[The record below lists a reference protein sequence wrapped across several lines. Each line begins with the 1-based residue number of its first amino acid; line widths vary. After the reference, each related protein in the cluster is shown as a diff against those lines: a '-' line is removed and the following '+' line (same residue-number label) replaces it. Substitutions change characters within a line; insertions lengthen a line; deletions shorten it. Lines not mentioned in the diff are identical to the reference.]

1 MALRRLVAASAVA
14 VCSARL
20 TRWESHGE
28 WSRTITSSAFGCTV
42 ATGPPCL
49 DTGQTG
55 EAAKNRR
62 CDPPEGRLRDV
73 VKMCIDYPT
82 QDIDSVKQAL
92 ELRRGSVLSWMVM
105 GLMGDLASI
114 LKPMIAEMIK
124 EVLQELLGG
133 DGLKSMITGLLVGR
147 QPGALT
153 AGSGGTQSF
162 ASPKGKGKHADDGAS
177 AVAKA
182 GRWQRGAKADVE
194 GDDGQNGVS
203 KHGGKG
209 GQGAPGGKG
218 NGKSSGD
225 ALAKGKGKD
234 PGSAHAKGKG
244 KGADLPDGDGG
255 GEWTVEQKEI
265 LTSLYRGCGK
275 SHALLLAVLQTG
287 SDTERCPGSV
297 GGALARQVRFTRACT
312 QGLTAPGPETQIKA
326 GKVDLVQSAVVY
338 VRYVQKYLEKDVRR
352 L

>member
-1 MALRRLVAASAVA
+1 MGATWIIAHMWALAS
-14 VCSARL
+14 
-20 TRWESHGE
+20 E
-28 WSRTITSSAFGCTV
+28 
-42 ATGPPCL
+42 
-49 DTGQTG
+49 
-55 EAAKNRR
+55 
-62 CDPPEGRLRDV
+62 RLR
-73 VKMCIDYPT
+73 T
-82 QDIDSVKQAL
+82 QGPLGEAL

-255 GEWTVEQKEI
+255 GEWTVV
-265 LTSLYRGCGK
+265 LTLWSAMTSWL
-275 SHALLLAVLQTG
+275 
-287 SDTERCPGSV
+287 
-297 GGALARQVRFTRACT
+297 
-312 QGLTAPGPETQIKA
+312 
-326 GKVDLVQSAVVY
+326 LVQAARKRWCGQLLWWMRS
-338 VRYVQKYLEKDVRR
+338 RR
-352 L
+352 RS